1 MQGICDFHIHS
12 IFSDGELL
20 PSEIVRRA
28 YVLGNR
34 VIAITDHIDES
45 NIEEVIRVINKASKF
60 ISEYYKDFSLIP
72 GVEITHVPPE
82 SIPILAKKAKSLG
95 AKIVIVHGETLVEP
109 VPPNTNSI
117 ACKCQDVDILA
128 HPGIISE
135 QDVINAK
142 ENEVFLEISYRK
154 GHCLGNGHVAK
165 LALKIGTK
173 LLVNSDAHDTE
184 DFLSL
189 EMALSIAKGAG
200 LDDEKAYEVI
210 YKNPKLL
217 LEKLDL

>member
-34 VIAITDHIDES
+34 VIAITDHVDES
-45 NIEEVIRVINKASKF
+45 NIEEVIRLITKASKF
-60 ISEYYKDFSLIP
+60 ISEYYKDFLLIP

-95 AKIVIVHGETLVEP
+95 AKVVIVHGETLVEP
-109 VPPNTNSI
+109 VPPSTNSI
-117 ACKCQDVDILA
+117 ACKCQYVDILA

-135 QDVINAK
+135 EDVIHAK
-142 ENEVFLEISYRK
+142 ENEVFLEVSYRQ

-165 LALKIGTK
+165 LALKIGAK
-173 LLVNSDAHDTE
+173 LLVNSDAHDIG
-184 DFLSL
+184 DFISSDI
-189 EMALSIAKGAG
+189 ALSVAKGAG
-200 LDDEKAYEVI
+200 LDDEKANEVI
-210 YKNPKLL
+210 YKNPKSLL
-217 LEKLDL
+217 DRLDL